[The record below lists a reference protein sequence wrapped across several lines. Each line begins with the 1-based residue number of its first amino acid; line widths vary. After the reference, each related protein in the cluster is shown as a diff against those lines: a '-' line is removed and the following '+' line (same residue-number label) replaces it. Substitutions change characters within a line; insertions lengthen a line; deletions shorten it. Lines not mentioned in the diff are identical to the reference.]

1 MNKIKQK
8 HQQFENNCR
17 RLGLKTLMHQY
28 TELTK
33 RATREKTAYFD
44 FLYDIIQHEAAHKQ
58 QRRIEYLITK
68 SRLPRPLSLLGD
80 FDFDFQ
86 PHLNRR
92 LINQLAGMDFVEN
105 SESVLFIGTP
115 GTGKSHLARSL
126 ALIACQK
133 DYRVLYTT
141 CSDLIIDL
149 NTGVFEKT
157 LEDRIKKYI
166 RSDLLVIDE
175 MGHDRLELQVTKE
188 AHLLFKVIDER
199 YRKKKPLIFTTNI
212 EEVDWPE
219 FLGDP
224 VSTSAIL
231 DRIFH
236 RSVIVRIDGPSYRKY
251 QGKLLQE
258 KYATQK
264 NQSDG

>member
-1 MNKIKQK
+1 MNKTKHKQD
-8 HQQFENNCR
+8 QFESNCR

-28 TELTK
+28 AELTK
-33 RATREKTAYFD
+33 RASSEKTGYFD
-44 FLYDIIQHEAAHKQ
+44 FLYDIIHQEAALKQ
-58 QRRIEYLITK
+58 ERRIEYLITK
-68 SRLPRPLSLLGD
+68 SRLPRPLSLLAD

-86 PHLNRR
+86 PRLNRS

-105 SESVLFIGTP
+105 SESVLFIGSP

-126 ALIACQK
+126 ALIACQR

-157 LEDRIKKYI
+157 LDARIKKYI
-166 RSDLLVIDE
+166 RCDLLVIDE

-188 AHLLFKVIDER
+188 AHLLFKVIDKR
-199 YRKKKPLIFTTNI
+199 YRDKKPLIFTTNI
-212 EEVDWPE
+212 EQVDWPE

-224 VSTSAIL
+224 VSTAAIL
-231 DRIFH
+231 DRVFH
-236 RSVIVRIDGPSYRKY
+236 RSVIVRIDGPSYRKH

-258 KYATQK
+258 KYATPT
-264 NQSDG
+264 QSE

>member
-1 MNKIKQK
+1 MNKTRQK
-8 HQQFENNCR
+8 HEQFESNCR

-28 TELTK
+28 AELTK
-33 RATREKTAYFD
+33 RATKEKIGYFD
-44 FLYDIIQHEAAHKQ
+44 FLYDIINREAALKQ
-58 QRRIEYLITK
+58 ERRIEYLITQ
-68 SRLPRPLSLLGD
+68 SRLPHPLSLLGD

-86 PHLNRR
+86 PRLDRR
-92 LINQLAGMDFVEN
+92 LVIQLAGMDFVEM

-126 ALIACQK
+126 ALIACQR

-141 CSDLIIDL
+141 CSDLITDL

-157 LEDRIKKYI
+157 LEARMKKYI
-166 RSDLLVIDE
+166 RCDLLVIDE
-175 MGHDRLELQVTKE
+175 MGHDRLELQITKE
-188 AHLLFKVIDER
+188 AHLLFKVIDRR
-199 YRKKKPLIFTTNI
+199 YRDKKPLIFTTNV
-212 EEVDWPE
+212 EQVDWPE

-224 VSTSAIL
+224 VSTAAIL

-236 RSVIVRIDGPSYRKY
+236 RSVIVRIDGPSYRKH

-258 KYATQK
+258 KYAKIQPH
-264 NQSDG
+264 SE